1 MENLSDQEVIEVI
14 ESHLICVHWRRFVK
28 NIGMETKIFGE
39 RVVITDEFHR
49 RFSIIGRAW
58 PENRS
63 GHSLWTD
70 SWYS

>member
-49 RFSIIGRAW
+49 RFSIIGRA
-58 PENRS
+58 
-63 GHSLWTD
+63 
-70 SWYS
+70 